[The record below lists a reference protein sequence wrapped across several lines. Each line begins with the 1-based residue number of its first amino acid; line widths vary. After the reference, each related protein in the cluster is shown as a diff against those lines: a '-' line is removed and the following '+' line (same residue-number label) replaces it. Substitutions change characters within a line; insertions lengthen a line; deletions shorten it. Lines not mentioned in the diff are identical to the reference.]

1 MIFSIDRDVLL
12 ENLNMISHGL
22 PVKTPM
28 PILTGIFIEATDTD
42 LYLTSSNVDL
52 SIETVISDKSLKI
65 EEKGKAVVP
74 GKFFIDIIR
83 KVDSKKISLSLIED
97 RVLLIEADRGEYK
110 LRLMDYMD
118 YPSID
123 FVVLENPLTLASQTL
138 RKIIRQ
144 TVFATSN
151 SEANPILTGVNLN
164 LHENTL
170 TAVATDSF
178 RLSQDKITLDSSYND
193 FNITIPS
200 KSLDE
205 LNKALD
211 GYEDNVSLYFS
222 TNKLLF
228 KFKNV
233 LFQTRL
239 LDGNY
244 PNTSRLIPDSY
255 PMTIFFDK
263 ENLIQAVER
272 VSLLSPHDKVTDR
285 EVNFSVIKLEIKPNK
300 SVEISTTNAQI
311 GDAKEQITPTKL
323 DLDQT
328 LRIGFSARYLLDA
341 LRCINSQEV
350 ALHFSSEVRPVV
362 VSSEKEPDLTQ
373 LILPIKM
380 D

>member
-1 MIFSIDRDVLL
+1 MIFTIDRDILL

-28 PILTGIFIEATDTD
+28 PILTGIFIEATDSD

-52 SIETVISDKSLKI
+52 SVETVISDKSLIIK
-65 EEKGKAVVP
+65 EKGKAVVP

-83 KVDSKKISLSLIED
+83 KVDSKKITFSLIED
-97 RVLLIEADRGEYK
+97 RILLIEADRGEYK

-118 YPSID
+118 YPTID
-123 FVVLENPLTLASQTL
+123 FVVLENPLTIPSATL
-138 RKIIRQ
+138 RKIIKQ

-164 LHENTL
+164 LHENVL

-178 RLSQDKITLDSSYND
+178 RLSQDKINLDSSYND
-193 FNITIPS
+193 FNITIPA

-211 GYEDNVSLYFS
+211 GFDDSISLYFA

-239 LDGNY
+239 LDGTY

-255 PMTIFFDK
+255 PMTIYFDK
-263 ENLIQAVER
+263 ESLVQAVER
-272 VSLLSPHDKVTDR
+272 VSLLSPHDKVTDK

-323 DLDQT
+323 DIEQS
-328 LRIGFSARYLLDA
+328 LRIGFSSRYLLDA
-341 LRCINSQEV
+341 LRCINAQEV
-350 ALHFSSEVRPVV
+350 QLHFSGEVRPVV
-362 VSSEKEPDLTQ
+362 ISSEKEPDLTQ

>member
-83 KVDSKKISLSLIED
+83 KVDSQKISLSLIED

-178 RLSQDKITLDSSYND
+178 RLSQDKITLDSMYND
-193 FNITIPS
+193 FNITIPA

-211 GYEDNVSLYFS
+211 SYEDNVSLYFS

-272 VSLLSPHDKVTDR
+272 VSLLSPHDKTTDR

>member
-52 SIETVISDKSLKI
+52 SIEIVISDKSLNI

-83 KVDSKKISLSLIED
+83 KVDSKKITFSLIED
-97 RVLLIEADRGEYK
+97 RILLIEADRGEYK

-118 YPSID
+118 YPNID
-123 FVVLENPLTLASQTL
+123 FVVLENPLTLPSSTL

-164 LHENTL
+164 LHENKL

-178 RLSQDKITLDSSYND
+178 RLSQDKLSLNENYDD

-211 GYEDNVSLYFS
+211 GFDDSVSLYFA

-239 LDGNY
+239 LDGTY

-255 PMTIFFDK
+255 PMTIYFDK
-263 ENLIQAVER
+263 ESLIQSVER
-272 VSLLSPHDKVTDR
+272 VSLLSPHDKTTDR
-285 EVNFSVIKLEIKPNK
+285 EINYSVIKLEIKPNK
-300 SVEISTTNAQI
+300 SVEISTTNAQV

-323 DLDQT
+323 DIEST
-328 LRIGFSARYLLDA
+328 LRIGFSSKYLLDA
-341 LRCINSQEV
+341 LRCIDSQEV
-350 ALHFSSEVRPVV
+350 ALHFSGEVRPVV